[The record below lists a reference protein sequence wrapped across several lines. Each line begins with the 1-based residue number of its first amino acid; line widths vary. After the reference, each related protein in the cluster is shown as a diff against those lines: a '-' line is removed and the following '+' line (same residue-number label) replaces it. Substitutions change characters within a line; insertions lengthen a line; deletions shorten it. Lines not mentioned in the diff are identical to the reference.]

1 MSAQSPLK
9 QSDASGSEQNE
20 QLGVH
25 QMFAQIMSVVQKS
38 SSEIAEL
45 RQESNELRQANKEL
59 QQHLKNVMN
68 GSLAVK
74 APHRQNSSPSAPPSP
89 SLAYTV
95 SPFLAPNPTP
105 SFYVPPPI
113 DIRTGKAISHEVPGF
128 WAVVPAGGAG
138 TRLWPLSRK
147 GYPKFF
153 LDLTQS
159 GRSLIQGTWDR
170 LLPLSTPDRLMVVTG
185 VDHSQGVKDQLP
197 DLLAG
202 NLLSEPS
209 PKESA
214 AAIGLAAAVLARR
227 DPEAILGSFAA
238 DHMISGNEAFLS
250 AVTEAAVTAK
260 KNLLVTIGIA
270 PSHPATGFGYIR
282 LGDRLG
288 IEGAPN
294 ACRVLQFKEK
304 PDSRTASAY
313 LSSGNYRWNAGM
325 FVVRAKFLMELFHQN
340 CPELAEGLEKIAEV
354 WEDENAREQA
364 LADIWPTLP
373 KIAIDHAVAEPA
385 AGEGKVAVIPA
396 TFGWDDV
403 GDFSSLADIL
413 PTEIGHARVL
423 GDQAMVITDQVA
435 GGIIVPG
442 SGRLVACLGVDD
454 LVIVDTPDALLVTTR
469 ARAQEVKKIVGKC
482 KDGGWKQVL

>member
-1 MSAQSPLK
+1 MFAAQSPLK
-9 QSDASGSEQNE
+9 QSDTSSTEQNGK
-20 QLGVH
+20 LGIED
-25 QMFAQIMSVVQKS
+25 MFSQIMNVVTKSVADEGFKPNVWFQS
-38 SSEIAEL
+38 AEIAEL
-45 RQESNELRQANKEL
+45 RQESNELRLANKDL
-59 QQHLKNVMN
+59 QQQLKNVMA
-68 GSLAVK
+68 GSLNLK
-74 APHRQNSSPSAPPSP
+74 SPHRQNSSPSAPPSP
-89 SLAYTV
+89 ALGYTV

-113 DIRTGKAISHEVPGF
+113 DVSTGKALSHEVPGF

-170 LLPLSTPDRLMVVTG
+170 LLPLSTPERLMVVTG
-185 VDHSQGVKDQLP
+185 NDHSQGVKDQLP

-260 KNLLVTIGIA
+260 QNLLVTIGIA

-282 LGDRLG
+282 LGDRLA

-294 ACRVLQFKEK
+294 ACRVSQFKEK

-313 LSSGNYRWNAGM
+313 LSSGNYRWNA
-325 FVVRAKFLMELFHQN
+325 
-340 CPELAEGLEKIAEV
+340 
-354 WEDENAREQA
+354 
-364 LADIWPTLP
+364 
-373 KIAIDHAVAEPA
+373 
-385 AGEGKVAVIPA
+385 
-396 TFGWDDV
+396 
-403 GDFSSLADIL
+403 
-413 PTEIGHARVL
+413 
-423 GDQAMVITDQVA
+423 
-435 GGIIVPG
+435 
-442 SGRLVACLGVDD
+442 
-454 LVIVDTPDALLVTTR
+454 DALLVTTR